1 MYYCAY
7 SKGIYDL
14 KDKLIKLRDELVQ
27 EGEPLPEMVLL

>member
-1 MYYCAY
+1 MFYCAY

-14 KDKLIKLRDELVQ
+14 KEKIMGIRDELAN